1 MVGRTGGKIMYSIV
15 LFDLD
20 GTLTD
25 PKIGITTCVQYA
37 LQKMGIDEPDLDKLI
52 PFIGPPLTYSFKEY
66 YHLSDEQAEQAIG
79 YYRERFS
86 TVGLYENAVF
96 PGIGDLL
103 DGLRQQGKTLI
114 VATSKPTIYSVKILE
129 HFQLDGYFQ
138 SVVGSNLDGTRVEK
152 HEVIEYALSELG
164 DYDRSQIIMVG
175 DRMHDIRG
183 AKRNGI
189 AVVGVAYGYGS
200 REELEQAEPDHIV
213 DTVAELKAYLVA
225 R

>member
-1 MVGRTGGKIMYSIV
+1 MYSIV

-37 LQKMGIDEPDLDKLI
+37 LQKMGIHEPDLDKLI

-66 YHLSDEQAEQAIG
+66 YHMSDEQAEQAIG

-96 PGIGDLL
+96 PGIPELL
-103 DGLRQQGKTLI
+103 DELRQQGKTLI

-129 HFQLDGYFQ
+129 HFQLEAYFQ
-138 SVVGSNLDGTRVEK
+138 SIVGSNLDGTRVEK
-152 HEVIEYALSELG
+152 HEVIEYALSELSA
-164 DYDRSQIIMVG
+164 YDRSQVIMVG

-183 AKRNGI
+183 AKRNDI

-200 REELEQAEPDHIV
+200 REELEQAEPNHIV
-213 DTVAELKAYLVA
+213 DTVAELREYLVA

>member
-1 MVGRTGGKIMYSIV
+1 MYSIL

-37 LQKMGIDEPDLDKLI
+37 LGKMGIKEPDLDKLI

-66 YHLSDEQAEQAIG
+66 YHLNDDEAAQAID

-86 TVGLYENAVF
+86 TIGLYENAVF
-96 PGIGDLL
+96 PDVPELL
-103 DGLRQQGKTLI
+103 QALHNQGKTLI
-114 VATSKPTIYSVKILE
+114 VATSKPTVYSVQILE
-129 HFQLDGYFQ
+129 HFGLNHFFQ
-138 SVVGSNLDGTRVEK
+138 AIVGSNLDGTRVEK

-164 DYDRSQIIMVG
+164 DYDRNKVIMIG
-175 DRMHDIRG
+175 DRMHDILG

-189 AVVGVAYGYGS
+189 DVVGVTYGYGS
-200 REELEQAEPDHIV
+200 REELEQAQPNHIV
-213 DTVAELKAYLVA
+213 ETVAELRNFLVEG
-225 R
+225 